1 MSVLRTLTASTVPT
15 TLSRAATIPCQKKT
29 TKNRRTDS
37 SLTAR
42 KCNCA
47 HSPKVRPQ
55 VRPPPRANRHKW
67 YTSTYSSRWPRHLEK
82 PLSKYIC
89 LSDTYLIVIGVEKTC
104 RPSTSTTPR
113 STHAHHPS
121 RLYFVLRNTSS
132 GFWEHF
138 RSLQTTTHTTARIPC
153 ANHLHRVLT

>member
-1 MSVLRTLTASTVPT
+1 MLQDAYIDLHLHNSHSRLTTEPVFLPF
-15 TLSRAATIPCQKKT
+15 PNQ
-29 TKNRRTDS
+29 N
-37 SLTAR
+37 AR